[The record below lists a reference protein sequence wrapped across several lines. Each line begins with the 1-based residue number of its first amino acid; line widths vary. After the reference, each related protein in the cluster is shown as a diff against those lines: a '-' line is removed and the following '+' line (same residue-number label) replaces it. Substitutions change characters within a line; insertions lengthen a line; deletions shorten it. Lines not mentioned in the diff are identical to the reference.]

1 MTKVLTRRDWLR
13 QSGVI
18 LGGTA
23 LVGPGVMASTTPT
36 ARRNRA
42 PIRICLLYT
51 SPSPRDQRG
60 SRMAAWS

>member
-42 PIRICLLYT
+42 PIRTVSYT
-51 SPSPRDQRG
+51 HLPLPTIYSV
-60 SRMAAWS
+60 